1 MPRLPLEYSEEYIG
15 YLMVSG
21 STATF
26 KIEQMILNKESKEK
40 LSHAIEERRA
50 TEKNAHL
57 IITELI
63 MPNDDGKRLEC
74 LLSDWVETTNGIEL
88 LSSPRCKPSFDVL
101 LQTYISYLHKEEY
114 IDVKLENTHLS
125 FKNTEIIPMDK
136 FIRFLNIE
144 MIIMGNC
151 SAKISDNQHNSNEIK

>member
-21 STATF
+21 STEKF
-26 KIEQMILNKESKEK
+26 EIVQMILDKASKEK
-40 LSHAIEERRA
+40 LSHAIEEGRV

-63 MPNDDGKRLEC
+63 MSNDDGEKFELIQ
-74 LLSDWVETTNGIEL
+74 SDWTETENGIEM
-88 LSSPRCKPSFDVL
+88 LSPSRNKPNYEAYL
-101 LQTYISYLHKEEY
+101 KTYIATNQGELY
-114 IDVKLENTHLS
+114 IDVKLENIHLNL
-125 FKNTEIIPMDK
+125 KNTSIIQLDG
-136 FIRFLNIE
+136 FLQFNNIE

-151 SAKISDNQHNSNEIK
+151 SARIIATQ